1 MKLAAKEL
9 EGVASAD
16 SDPRLV
22 GRQVTQI
29 LSPLPEAKR
38 VLKFNKA
45 DHQLEDHEDHEEE
58 DFEDVEDVEDVE
70 EHEKEE
76 AQP

>member
-1 MKLAAKEL
+1 VKLAAKEL
-9 EGVASAD
+9 EGVATAD

-29 LSPLPEAKR
+29 LSPHPEAKR
-38 VLKFNKA
+38 ILKFNTP
-45 DHQLEDHEDHEEE
+45 DHQLEDHEE
-58 DFEDVEDVEDVE
+58 DDFEDVE

-76 AQP
+76 AQS

>member
-1 MKLAAKEL
+1 MNLAAKEL
-9 EGVASAD
+9 EGVASTD

-38 VLKFNKA
+38 VLKFNKP

-58 DFEDVEDVEDVE
+58 DFDDVE

-76 AQP
+76 AQS